1 MRMIQKE
8 DWESSN
14 LQVKGLG
21 VFESFSPKRCALE
34 YWQFSVVAVESSK
47 VLSEPAR
54 PNPHFRDGETE
65 ALVEALTEPRP
76 TPSPGTCFGSGA
88 VPGRTGVLETVR
100 SRRCK
105 LPA

>member
-1 MRMIQKE
+1 MKGPKYVRMIQKE

-21 VFESFSPKRCALE
+21 VFESFSPKRWALE

-65 ALVEALTEPRP
+65 AQV
-76 TPSPGTCFGSGA
+76 
-88 VPGRTGVLETVR
+88 
-100 SRRCK
+100 
-105 LPA
+105 